1 MMRPDPH
8 RPFPGERPA
17 GLTPWLGRAAVF
29 FAVVLLLYLFLHSPF
44 FAVQQVEVRGTS
56 LLTPQEIIRLS
67 GLSARDNV
75 LLVDTQRVRRRILE
89 DPRLGEVRVRRAP
102 PGKVIIE
109 VEERVPVALLPYA
122 DGFLFVDPEGRLIAA
137 DRRSRPGLPIIT
149 GVPLDRVG
157 MHLPPPD
164 GLHIAARVAH
174 HLPPALREQ
183 IAEIHVSSGSAGPE
197 VILYTLSGVPVLY
210 GEPVDLEQK
219 GAILASLLQE
229 VGSGGVISFDLR
241 VPQAPAVRR
250 R

>member
-1 MMRPDPH
+1 MHPESKPA
-8 RPFPGERPA
+8 FPGAEPEGFTR
-17 GLTPWLGRAAVF
+17 WLGRAAVF
-29 FAVVLLLYLFLHSPF
+29 FAVVMLLYLFLHSPF
-44 FAVQQVEVRGTS
+44 FAVQQIEVRGTS
-56 LLTPQEIIRLS
+56 LLTPQEVIRLS

-89 DPRLGEVRVRRAP
+89 DPRLGEVRVRRMP
-102 PGKVIIE
+102 PGKMIIE

-164 GLHIAARVAH
+164 GLLIAARVAH
-174 HLPPALREQ
+174 YLPPHLREQ
-183 IAEIHVSSGSAGPE
+183 IAEIHVSPNQE
-197 VILYTLSGVPVLY
+197 VTLFTLSGIPVLY
-210 GEPVDLEQK
+210 GEPTDLEQK

-229 VGSGGVISFDLR
+229 LGTGGVVSFDLR